1 MKKRTTWGFLGILTA
16 TLGASLLGNMLRE
29 KGVLR
34 AVKESSQG
42 TIGAEKGVLRA
53 SEDTIRAG

>member
-1 MKKRTTWGFLGILTA
+1 MTV
-16 TLGASLLGNMLRE
+16 TLGASLLGNMLGE

-34 AVKESSQG
+34 AVEESIQG
-42 TIGAEKGVLRA
+42 TIRAEKGVLRA

>member
-16 TLGASLLGNMLRE
+16 TLGASLLVNMLGG

-34 AVKESSQG
+34 AVEESSQG
-42 TIGAEKGVLRA
+42 TIRAEKGVLRA